1 MFGRVL
7 IPRNSKNVYR
17 FVSTKSGDVTRSLF
31 AKKEHHNH
39 NTVTLKTVALIA
51 LVPVLCLSST
61 SDNSPEQ
68 LMSNEGNNNGKE
80 MLQSK
85 RKDSRDALVLP
96 VLEESHLPAQT
107 NQVVINNSD
116 GSVYTGMVED
126 NLYHG
131 EGVLVEANGRRY
143 EGSWVR
149 GKRHGKGVF
158 YFKNQ
163 FNTVYTGEWKD
174 DFMDGKGEIVSLV
187 LLYKGDFKRGVV
199 QGTGTLKNL
208 DDGINYT
215 GQFKNGL
222 FDGRGTLIGRDGV
235 TFTGQFKNNKPHGRG
250 IIRDKNNKVVYE
262 GEVKEG
268 TRHGAGVAYSP
279 ADGLQYH
286 GFFVRDRR
294 HGDGVLKLENGSWME
309 CIFHDNAVL
318 YGKYFDRNGKLKSL
332 VANFSGSR
340 FELSWKW

>member
-7 IPRNSKNVYR
+7 IPKNYKNIYR
-17 FVSTKSGDVTRSLF
+17 FVSTKSADVTRSLF
-31 AKKEHHNH
+31 AKNSN
-39 NTVTLKTVALIA
+39 NTVSLQTVALIA
-51 LVPVLCLSST
+51 LIPVLCTSSM

-68 LMSNEGNNNGKE
+68 LMSNEGNNDGKE

-85 RKDSRDALVLP
+85 PKDSSDALVLP
-96 VLEESHLPAQT
+96 VPVLGESNLPAQT
-107 NQVVINNSD
+107 NQVVIHNSD

-143 EGSWVR
+143 VGSWVR
-149 GKRHGKGVF
+149 GKRHGKGVC
-158 YFKNQ
+158 YLKDQ
-163 FNTVYTGEWKD
+163 FNSVYTGEWKD
-174 DFMDGKGEIVSLV
+174 GFMDGKGEIVSLK
-187 LLYKGDFKRGVV
+187 LLYKGDFKRGVPH
-199 QGTGTLKNL
+199 GTGTVTYPG
-208 DDGINYT
+208 DGVNYT

-222 FDGRGTLIGRDGV
+222 FDGRGTISGRDRI

-250 IIRDKNNKVVYE
+250 VIRDKNNKVIYE
-262 GEVKEG
+262 GEMEEG
-268 TRHGAGVAYSP
+268 TRHGAGVSYNP

-286 GFFVRDRR
+286 GFFVRDRK
-294 HGDGVLKLENGSWME
+294 HGDGVIKLENGSWME
-309 CIFHDNAVL
+309 CTFHDNAVL